1 MWALRG
7 RLMKILIV
15 GIYVIFA
22 SFTAGW
28 AGFISGW
35 YFLKLLGIIALVRSM
50 SKAFVPGN
58 EHIFFTD
65 GCWRRLLGWT
75 LD

>member
-1 MWALRG
+1 
-7 RLMKILIV
+7 MKILIV

-35 YFLKLLGIIALVRSM
+35 AGFISGWDVLKLLGIIALSRSM
-50 SKAFVPGN
+50 SKALVPGN
-58 EHIFFTD
+58 EHIFFTE
-65 GCWRRLLGWT
+65 GCWRRLFCMT